1 MSMTLFKVLARLVC
15 ATYIPGW
22 LHEIVHVDMLDI
34 YKFCLIVK
42 LSVNFFYNE
51 IIRINLNYRSTP
63 AENSRNHL
71 PCHSSMM
78 MPLSWK
84 NINEK
89 PPLVVFPYHVSVVL
103 ITY

>member
-42 LSVNFFYNE
+42 LSVIFFIMKLLE
-51 IIRINLNYRSTP
+51 SI
-63 AENSRNHL
+63 
-71 PCHSSMM
+71 
-78 MPLSWK
+78 
-84 NINEK
+84 
-89 PPLVVFPYHVSVVL
+89 
-103 ITY
+103 